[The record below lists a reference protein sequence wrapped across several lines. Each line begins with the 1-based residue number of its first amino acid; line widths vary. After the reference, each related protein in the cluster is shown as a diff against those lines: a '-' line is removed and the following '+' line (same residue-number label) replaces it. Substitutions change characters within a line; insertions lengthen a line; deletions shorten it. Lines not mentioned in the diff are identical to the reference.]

1 VARSAPSVNDAY
13 ELELVH
19 DATSAAAATLRG
31 AEWYHRA
38 GRLADARTSFAA
50 ALEVSRAAADD
61 ELFGR
66 AALGLG
72 GVWVH
77 EHRDVVE
84 RTHVV
89 AFQREACNQ
98 LDDRSPL
105 AVRLQTRVAAE
116 ASYMS
121 GDPSAMRAVV
131 ERARVTGDR
140 LALADALSLAHHCL
154 LGPDHAVERRAL
166 ADELIEVSATTGRA
180 LDASMG
186 LLWQTIDLY
195 LAGDARA
202 DRSLEQLRARDL
214 ESCVHYVVVALGV
227 MQATRNGDLERAE
240 QLANE
245 CYDVG
250 VEVGDAD
257 ALSWFGAQLVLLRWL
272 QGRGAELLPYL
283 NDLSESPTLAETN
296 DGFDAAIAA
305 LAAAAGR
312 VDEARAALQRLRARG
327 LAALRNSSAWLV
339 KMQGVVEAA
348 YILGDAGVAREAYA
362 LLAPYAAL
370 PAMASLAVACFGSVH
385 RALGIAASTFGDLD
399 LAITHLERAID
410 AELALGNRPC
420 HAISTAYLA
429 ETLQRRG
436 DAGSRTRILALR
448 RSATNT
454 ARECGM
460 TVRAQEWAAA
470 LDRFGTV
477 ECRRDGQDWQF
488 SVDGRSVRVPDSVG
502 MRYLARLVEMPGVEI
517 GAVDLAS
524 PDGATP
530 VRARQAL
537 IDDRALAAYR
547 RRAGELQVE
556 IDEAEDHC
564 DLERAARARAEFD
577 ALVEEVE
584 RATGLL
590 GRSRTFVDEVER
602 ARTSVQKA
610 IKRALARITSTD
622 PAIGETLAERIVTGT
637 RCAYLPR
644 AACPV

>member
-1 VARSAPSVNDAY
+1 VVRSAPSVNDVY

-31 AEWYHRA
+31 AERYQRA
-38 GRLADARTSFAA
+38 GRLGDARKSFAA

-61 ELFGR
+61 ELIAR

-84 RTHVV
+84 RAHVV
-89 AFQREACNQ
+89 AFQREACNRI
-98 LDDRSPL
+98 DDRSSL
-105 AVRLQTRVAAE
+105 GVRLQTRLAAE
-116 ASYMS
+116 ASYAS

-131 ERARVTGDR
+131 ERARATGDPI
-140 LALADALSLAHHCL
+140 ALADALSLAHHCL
-154 LGPDHAVERRAL
+154 LGPDHVVERRAL
-166 ADELIEVSATTGRA
+166 ADELIEISARTGRS

-202 DRSLEQLRARDL
+202 DRSLEQLRARNL
-214 ESCVHYVVVALGV
+214 ESCVYYVVVALGV
-227 MQATRNGDLERAE
+227 MQATRIGALARAE
-240 QLANE
+240 QLATE
-245 CYDVG
+245 CYEVG
-250 VEVGDAD
+250 IEVGDAD
-257 ALSWFGAQLVLLRWL
+257 ALSWFGAHLVLLRWL
-272 QGRGAELLPYL
+272 QGRGGELLPYL
-283 NDLSESPTLAETN
+283 NDLSESPTLAEPN
-296 DGFDAAIAA
+296 DAFDAAIAA
-305 LAAAAGR
+305 LAASVGR
-312 VDEARAALQRLRARG
+312 VDEARAAVQRLRARG
-327 LAALRNSSAWLV
+327 LTTMRNSSGWLV
-339 KMQGVVEAA
+339 KMQGVAEAA
-348 YILGDAGVAREAYA
+348 YVLGDAGVAREVYA
-362 LLAPYAAL
+362 LLAPYSAL
-370 PAMASLAVACFGSVH
+370 PAMASLAIACFGSVH
-385 RALGIAASTFGDLD
+385 RALGLAASTFGDLD
-399 LAITHLERAID
+399 VAVTHLERAVD

-429 ETLQRRG
+429 DALQRRG
-436 DAGSRTRILALR
+436 DAGSRERIIALR
-448 RSATNT
+448 RAAIET

-460 TVRAQEWAAA
+460 TARAQDWAAS
-470 LDRFGTV
+470 LDRFGSV
-477 ECRRDGQDWQF
+477 ECRRDGRAWQF
-488 SVDGRSVRVPDSVG
+488 SVDGRTARVPDSVG

-524 PDGATP
+524 PEGTTH

-610 IKRALARITSTD
+610 IKRALARIASAD
-622 PAIGETLAERIVTGT
+622 PAIGQALAERVVTGT

-644 AACPV
+644 TVCPV

>member
-1 VARSAPSVNDAY
+1 VASSAPSVNDAY

-31 AEWYHRA
+31 AERFQRA
-38 GRLADARTSFAA
+38 GRLADARSSFAA

-61 ELFGR
+61 ELFAR

-84 RTHVV
+84 RAHVV
-89 AFQREACNQ
+89 AFQREACHRI
-98 LDDRSPL
+98 DDRSPL

-116 ASYMS
+116 TSYAT

-131 ERARVTGDR
+131 ERARASGDAV
-140 LALADALSLAHHCL
+140 ALADALSLAHHCL

-166 ADELIEVSATTGRA
+166 ADELIEVSALTGRT

-186 LLWQTIDLY
+186 LLWQTIDSY

-214 ESCVHYVVVALGV
+214 EGCVHYVVVALGV
-227 MQATRNGDLERAE
+227 MQATRTGNLERAE
-240 QLANE
+240 QLAKE

-257 ALSWFGAQLVLLRWL
+257 ALSWFGAHLVLLRWL

-283 NDLSESPTLAETN
+283 SDLSESPTLAEPN
-296 DGFDAAIAA
+296 DAFDAAIAA

-312 VDEARAALQRLRARG
+312 VDDARAALQRLRARG
-327 LAALRNSSAWLV
+327 LTTMRNSSGWLV
-339 KMQGVVEAA
+339 KMQGVAEAA
-348 YILGDAGVAREAYA
+348 YYLADVGIAREAYA
-362 LLAPYAAL
+362 LLAPYAPL

-385 RALGIAASTFGDLD
+385 RALGLAASTFGDLD
-399 LAITHLERAID
+399 LAVTHLERAVD
-410 AELALGNRPC
+410 AELAIGDRPC
-420 HAISTAYLA
+420 HAISSAFLA
-429 ETLQRRG
+429 DTLQRRG
-436 DAGSRTRILALR
+436 DAVSRERVIALR
-448 RSATNT
+448 RAAVDT

-460 TVRAQEWAAA
+460 TARAQEWAAA

-477 ECRRDGQDWQF
+477 ECHRDGRAWKF
-488 SVDGRSVRVPDSVG
+488 SVDGRTARVPDSVG
-502 MRYLARLVEMPGVEI
+502 MRYLARLVEMPGVEV

-524 PDGATP
+524 PDNTTH

-556 IDEAEDHC
+556 VDEAEDHC

-577 ALVEEVE
+577 ALVDEVE

-610 IKRALARITSTD
+610 IKRAIARITTAD
-622 PAIGETLAERIVTGT
+622 PAIGHALAERIVTGT

-644 AACPV
+644 PVGYV